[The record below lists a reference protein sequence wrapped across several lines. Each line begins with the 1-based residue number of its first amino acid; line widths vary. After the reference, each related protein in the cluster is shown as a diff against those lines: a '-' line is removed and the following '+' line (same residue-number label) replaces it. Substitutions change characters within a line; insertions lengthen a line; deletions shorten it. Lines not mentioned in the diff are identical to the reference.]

1 MNRGNHNPMM
11 ATWLCMV
18 ALILGIS
25 GCNPFAGGEGTGAS
39 DESGQADAS
48 TGAADKKAE
57 SGQESDPES
66 GQDDQTAEAP
76 EAEETDGDQESDA
89 QDDGEAQRAPA
100 LPSLDEDETAE
111 DEPARRNPFAPQI
124 EVSEASQQDEQEEA
138 EPEDARPPLQ
148 RYQLG
153 SLRLTA
159 IISEVSVPKAMF
171 IDPSGTGRMAK
182 EGDRIGTEGG
192 RIEDIRANAVVIT
205 LPTGGEEGSRRQRVV
220 ELREA
225 TMGLGQ
231 QRGLDPEEQK
241 ILDEL
246 MQSEQGRQALQESY
260 QQMESGNRP
269 ADAGQRAPRR
279 RQQNTTQGSG
289 TNDERFPGLAPPSE

>member
-1 MNRGNHNPMM
+1 M

-18 ALILGIS
+18 ALTLGIS
-25 GCNPFAGGEGTGAS
+25 GCNPFAGGEGAGAS
-39 DESGQADAS
+39 GESGQTDAS
-48 TGAADKKAE
+48 SGAEQKAE
-57 SGQESDPES
+57 SGQNGDQES
-66 GQDDQTAEAP
+66 GQTQKAAETQKEE
-76 EAEETDGDQESDA
+76 EADGDQEG
-89 QDDGEAQRAPA
+89 DGEGEAAAQGAPA
-100 LPSLDEDETAE
+100 LPSLDEDEAAE
-111 DEPARRNPFAPQI
+111 NEPSRRNPFAPQI
-124 EVSEASQQDEQEEA
+124 EVSEASQQDDDEEA
-138 EPEDARPPLQ
+138 EPKDARPPLQ

-205 LPTGGEEGSRRQRVV
+205 LPNGGEEGNRRQRVV

-269 ADAGQRAPRR
+269 ADAGQRAPRQ
-279 RQQNTTQGSG
+279 RQRNTTQGSG
-289 TNDERFPGLAPPSE
+289 TGDERFPGLAPPSE